1 MSMERRLPVKDPRIN
16 CYPYY
21 ANPLAIL
28 SVAGDEKYLPW
39 FLSNFIQLS
48 SHPEGSRIKLDFF
61 QQWITWVP
69 YYSPFLDVQII
80 NKDIIG
86 KLNAISFIVNCI
98 DSGYYV
104 HLKVNHKYL
113 SASSL
118 KWYNRTDYAHEV
130 LIYGYNTKTQ
140 ALEIADNFG
149 GKYKFAW
156 CTFEEFEQAYSN
168 PPIYNKEN
176 YEKVLLFKPK
186 EDVKFQFDLLKVKDS
201 LEDFLAS
208 RDTRM
213 RDDQSS
219 SWAKNLTLGVA
230 VYDKIIEYLFLLIE
244 NKVSI
249 DVRLFHVLWEHKKCM
264 IDRIKYMETLGIIR
278 NPDIA
283 KTYQEIERTALIYRN
298 QMIKQA
304 VRKDNQKINTMIQGV
319 KSLSITEISLIHKVL
334 EQIYVNAKKEEHIIL
349 GNLNRYELKWC
360 LG

>member
-1 MSMERRLPVKDPRIN
+1 MSLERKLPVEYPGIN

-21 ANPLAIL
+21 ANPLAIM
-28 SVAGDEKYLPW
+28 SATGEEFMPW
-39 FLSNFIQLS
+39 MLSNFIQLS
-48 SHPEGSRIKLDFF
+48 SHPEGSHLKLDFF

-69 YYSPFLDVQII
+69 YYCPFLDVQII
-80 NKDIIG
+80 NKEVLG
-86 KLNAISFIVNCI
+86 NFNAISFIVNCI
-98 DSGYYV
+98 NSGYYI
-104 HLKVNHKYL
+104 HMKVNHKFL
-113 SASSL
+113 SASNL
-118 KWYNRTDYAHEV
+118 KWYKQADHAHEL
-130 LIYGYNTKTQ
+130 LIYGYDTNMQTIK
-140 ALEIADNFG
+140 IADNFG
-149 GKYKFAW
+149 GKYKFTT
-156 CTFEEFEQAYSN
+156 CTFEEFDQAYSS
-168 PPIYNKEN
+168 PPIYNIDN
-176 YEKVLLFKPK
+176 YEKVLLLKPK
-186 EDVKFQFDLLKVKDS
+186 QNVKFQFDLLKVKDS

-208 RDTRM
+208 RDTRI
-213 RDDQSS
+213 RDDQSL

-349 GNLNRYELKWC
+349 GNSNRYELKWF
-360 LG
+360 LS